1 MLEGLFRIHLGAFR
15 YGANATDR
23 AKTSHRD
30 SPSPQTA
37 LSSCQS
43 NQGERENAT

>member
-15 YGANATDR
+15 DSANER
-23 AKTSHRD
+23 AAAETSHRD

-37 LSSCQS
+37 LSSCPS
-43 NQGERENAT
+43 NQGERKNAT